1 MSEEITDFQLVD
13 DPSKLEAFGAQPEAE
28 VEQQAEQPQETPEA
42 FTSQPD
48 QQTQEAPQEAQPA
61 QDEPVFD
68 AFLGR
73 VDDNSGNEQ
82 PTQGGQEPHEYSQEE
97 IDAAVTQY
105 LSSKLGRQI
114 SSLDDLSSPQR
125 SLDERVETIAK
136 FVEETGRDPF
146 DWFRYQAINPSEMD
160 DMTVLKMDM
169 MTKYPQLS
177 QEEIDLMVSNK
188 YKVNS
193 EFADESAQKMAQ
205 LQLKMD
211 AAEAR
216 QGIEKMRESYK
227 APAQQEPQQQSIV
240 DEGWIRDMVTELE
253 EFKGIEFELGEGK
266 SFKFGIDNQYKSELA
281 RKNAQ
286 IENYFDDYVS
296 DDGRWDYDKLTSH
309 RAILDNIDAIVQ
321 SVYRQGLGD
330 GQKGIVDMASNVQSS
345 RPNVS
350 SDVSSDQS
358 LLDQVSPFFNNNL
371 MTFKA

>member
-13 DPSKLEAFGAQPEAE
+13 DPSKLEAFGARPEAE
-28 VEQQAEQPQETPEA
+28 VAQPQQTEQQSTTETFTGQPN
-42 FTSQPD
+42 QP
-48 QQTQEAPQEAQPA
+48 T
-61 QDEPVFD
+61 QDEAVFD

-73 VDDNSGNEQ
+73 VDDNGGNEQ
-82 PTQGGQEPHEYSQEE
+82 PTQVGQQLPEYSQEE

-114 SSLDDLSSPQR
+114 ASLDDLSSPQR
-125 SLDERVETIAK
+125 SLDERVETIAR

-160 DMTVLKMDM
+160 DMTVVKMDM

-177 QEEIDLMVSNK
+177 QEEVGLMVSNK

-216 QGIEKMRESYK
+216 QGIEKMRESYR
-227 APAQQEPQQQSIV
+227 APVHQEPQQQSIV
-240 DEGWIRDMVTELE
+240 DEGWIRDMVTQLE
-253 EFKGIEFELGEGK
+253 EFKGVEFDLGEGK
-266 SFKFGIDNQYKSELA
+266 SFKFGVDNQYKSELA

-296 DDGRWDYDKLTSH
+296 DDGRWDYDKLTAH
-309 RAILDNIDAIVQ
+309 RAILDNIDTIVQ
-321 SVYRQGLGD
+321 AVYRQGLGD
-330 GQKGIVDMASNVQSS
+330 GQKGIVSMASNVQSS

-350 SDVSSDQS
+350 NDVSSDQS
-358 LLDQVSPFFNNNL
+358 ILDQVSPFFNNNL
-371 MTFKA
+371 MTFKY

>member
-13 DPSKLEAFGAQPEAE
+13 DPSKLEAFGAQPEE
-28 VEQQAEQPQETPEA
+28 TEQQSTTEA
-42 FTSQPD
+42 FTGQPD
-48 QQTQEAPQEAQPA
+48 QPT
-61 QDEPVFD
+61 QDEAVFD

-73 VDDNSGNEQ
+73 VDDNGSNEQ
-82 PTQGGQEPHEYSQEE
+82 PTQGGQELPKYSQEE

-114 SSLDDLSSPQR
+114 SSLDDLTSPQR

-160 DMTVLKMDM
+160 DMTVVKMDM

-177 QEEIDLMVSNK
+177 QEELDLMVSNK

-216 QGIEKMRESYK
+216 KGIEKMRESYR
-227 APAQQEPQQQSIV
+227 APAHQESAQQSIV
-240 DEGWIRDMVTELE
+240 DEGWIRNMVTELE
-253 EFKGIEFELGEGK
+253 DFSGIEFNLAEGK
-266 SFKFGIDNQYKSELA
+266 SFKFGIDDQYKAQLA

-296 DDGRWDYDKLTSH
+296 DDGRWDYDKLTAH
-309 RAILDNIDAIVQ
+309 RAIIDNIDAIVQ

-330 GQKGIVDMASNVQSS
+330 GQKGIVNMASNVQSS

-350 SDVSSDQS
+350 NDVSSDQS
-358 LLDQVSPFFNNNL
+358 ILDQVSPFFNKNL
-371 MTFKA
+371 MTFKY